1 MAGINKVIIV
11 GNLGGEPEL
20 KSIGNNK
27 FVCNFSVATSEEWL
41 DKATKAK
48 KQKTEWHNISVFGK
62 LAEIVSSYCYK
73 GSKVYVEGK
82 LQTDQ
87 YEKNGETRYST
98 KIVVDEF
105 RGTVQFLDKKTEG
118 SEPKKTAKVTTPTV
132 EVASDFDD
140 DIPF

>member
-1 MAGINKVIIV
+1 
-11 GNLGGEPEL
+11 
-20 KSIGNNK
+20 
-27 FVCNFSVATSEEWL
+27 L
-41 DKATKAK
+41 DKATKQK

-82 LQTDQ
+82 MQTDQ

-105 RGTVQFLDKKTEG
+105 RGTVQFLDKKSEG
-118 SEPKKTAKVTTPTV
+118 NAPKKTAKVTTPAV
-132 EVASDFDD
+132 ETASDFDD